1 GVIGLTTAIRIQEK
15 GGYHVSI
22 IAEHLPS
29 DPKSIKYTSHWA
41 GAHHVSLAGE
51 DVRQKKMDQETFKV
65 MWEMSDPAADTEGLF
80 LRATQTEY
88 YCDDHP
94 RPHPLESMPDFKYL
108 PESSLVLGTKSGT
121 TFTTLNIDTPVYLNY
136 LLSRF
141 LGRGGSIVRGS
152 IQHINQVIQGG
163 ARVFSGA
170 KPAGAAPVQAVV
182 VCAGIGARFLGGVE
196 DPDVYPIR
204 GQTVL
209 VRAPWIRSGRTMSSS
224 DGLWT
229 YIIPRRSGDVIV
241 GGIKVSDDWFP
252 TPRAETTLDI
262 LTRGLAL
269 CPELVPAEIRDKR
282 EPAVDDILPL
292 VIEEGCGLRPARKGG
307 IRLETEWFA
316 DQRSNHQVPVIHN
329 YGHGG
334 AGFQSSWGSA
344 SMALELLEAALAADR
359 KANLMGTV
367 KSTRDEESLGW

>member
-1 GVIGLTTAIRIQEK
+1 
-15 GGYHVSI
+15 
-22 IAEHLPS
+22 
-29 DPKSIKYTSHWA
+29 
-41 GAHHVSLAGE
+41 
-51 DVRQKKMDQETFKV
+51 MDQETFEV

-88 YCDDHP
+88 YCDERP

-108 PESSLVLGTKSGT
+108 PESSLILGTKTGL

-141 LGRGGSIVRGS
+141 LGRGGSI
-152 IQHINQVIQGG
+152 
-163 ARVFSGA
+163 
-170 KPAGAAPVQAVV
+170 PADDTPVHAVV
-182 VCAGIGARFLGGVE
+182 VCAGIDARFLGGVE
-196 DPDVYPIR
+196 DPDIYPIR

-209 VRAPWIRSGRTMSSS
+209 ARAPWIRFGKMMSSS

-282 EPAVDDILPL
+282 EPTVNDLLPL
-292 VIEEGCGLRPARKGG
+292 IIEEGCGLRPARKGG

-316 DQRSNHQVPVIHN
+316 DHRRNRKVPVIHN

-344 SMALELLEAALAADR
+344 SMALKLLEAAIAVNGGEAELVAP
-359 KANLMGTV
+359 LEGT
-367 KSTRDEESLGW
+367 KKEESLGLVRGVSH